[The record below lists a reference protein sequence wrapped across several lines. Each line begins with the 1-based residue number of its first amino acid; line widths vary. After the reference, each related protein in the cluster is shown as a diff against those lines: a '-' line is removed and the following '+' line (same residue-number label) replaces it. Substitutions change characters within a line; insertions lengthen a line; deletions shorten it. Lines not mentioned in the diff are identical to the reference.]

1 MLQTLLCSEDKE
13 EGEFAVERICSLR
26 QGNDQGDL
34 SYRVRVHRKS
44 FNPKATKLTELCA
57 WGKDIVHEPVLTCYL
72 TLEDIK
78 KFSDTPMVVPYR
90 PGHGQSMETAVK
102 QVTRACEAVFGAEA
116 RDGFIRAGVAS
127 RQVMP
132 KNSSKKDLTRMVG
145 SGK

>member
-1 MLQTLLCSEDKE
+1 MKIRRR
-13 EGEFAVERICSLR
+13 EFAVEKICSLR
-26 QGNDQGDL
+26 QGNEHGDL
-34 SYRVRVHRKS
+34 SYRVRVHSKS
-44 FNPKATKLTELCA
+44 FNPEATKLSELCA
-57 WGKDIVHEPVLTCYL
+57 WDKDTVYEPVLTCPL
-72 TLEDIK
+72 SLEDIK

-90 PGHGQSMETAVK
+90 PGHGQSMERAVK
-102 QVTRACEAVFGAEA
+102 QVTRACEAVFGEVA